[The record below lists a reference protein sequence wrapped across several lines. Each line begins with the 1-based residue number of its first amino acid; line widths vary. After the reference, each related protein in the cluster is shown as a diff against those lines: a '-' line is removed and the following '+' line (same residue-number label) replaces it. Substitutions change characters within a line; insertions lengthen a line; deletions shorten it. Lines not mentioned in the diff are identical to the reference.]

1 MALMEQ
7 IAPARLAQ
15 PWDNVGLQVG
25 SPAWPV
31 RTIRVALD
39 PALDV
44 IAAACRDRVDLVI
57 THHPLIF
64 KPLKRIDPASEQ
76 GAVIREAVT
85 HQTAVFSAHTNLDA
99 AVGGVNEVL
108 ACRLGIEH
116 VRPLVSGEPSGVR
129 SPADETQG
137 LGRIGDLK
145 SPQLL
150 TDFARRVKTR
160 LGLAHVRVSGSPE
173 LDVKRVAVCSGSGSG
188 LLEDFLV
195 SDAQVYVSGDL
206 HYHNA
211 RDTVAAG
218 RALIDVGH
226 FASEVV
232 VVDALAKR
240 LQEACSQAGLAV
252 TVQACRLE
260 RDPFR
265 TM

>member
-1 MALMEQ
+1 MALMDQ

-15 PWDNVGLQVG
+15 QWDNVGLQVG

-39 PALDV
+39 PTLDV
-44 IAAACRDRVDLVI
+44 IAAACREGVDLVV

-64 KPLKRIDPASEQ
+64 KPLKRIDLTSEQ
-76 GAVIREAVT
+76 GTVIRETVT
-85 HQTAVFSAHTNLDA
+85 HQTAVFCAHTNLDA

-108 ACRLGIEH
+108 AYRLGIVH
-116 VRPLVSGEPSGVR
+116 ALPLVSSQAHDGRPTT
-129 SPADETQG
+129 DDLQG
-137 LGRIGDLK
+137 LGRVGDLK
-145 SPQLL
+145 TPQPLA
-150 TDFARRVKTR
+150 TFARWVKAC
-160 LGLAHVRVSGSPE
+160 LGLAYVRISGDPE
-173 LDVKRVAVCSGSGSG
+173 LSVKRVAVCSGSGSS
-188 LLEDFLV
+188 LLDDFLT

-211 RDTVAAG
+211 RDAVAAG

-232 VVDALAKR
+232 MIDVLAER
-240 LQEACSQAGLAV
+240 LEKACAEAGLAV
-252 TVQACRLE
+252 TVQACLLE

-265 TM
+265 TL